1 MRNRNQ
7 RGKVKMS
14 GPAKN
19 DIPCLSKLYRLQWE
33 KAQDAYVLLYPEG
46 MVKLNESAGEILS
59 RVDGTKSISSLL
71 KNLRRSLE
79 YLTFWMMFFLSLNW
93 QVQQGWLISDN
104 ANGEGKVDD
113 K

>member
-1 MRNRNQ
+1 
-7 RGKVKMS
+7 MS
-14 GPAKN
+14 SPSKN

-59 RVDGTKSISSLL
+59 RVDGSKSISSITDELE
-71 KNLRRSLE
+71 KKFGVSNLTGDVVSFVELA
-79 YLTFWMMFFLSLNW
+79 
-93 QVQQGWLISDN
+93 VQQGWLLLDEK
-104 ANGEGKVDD
+104 NGRGKVGD

>member
-1 MRNRNQ
+1 
-7 RGKVKMS
+7 MS
-14 GPAKN
+14 APATN

-59 RVDGTKSISSLL
+59 RVDGIKSISSIIDELE
-71 KNLRRSLE
+71 KKFGVSNLTGDVVSFVELA
-79 YLTFWMMFFLSLNW
+79 
-93 QVQQGWLISDN
+93 VQQGWLSLDEK
-104 ANGEGKVDD
+104 NGGGKVGD

>member
-1 MRNRNQ
+1 
-7 RGKVKMS
+7 MS
-14 GPAKN
+14 SPSKN

-59 RVDGTKSISSLL
+59 RVDGSKSISSITDELE
-71 KNLRRSLE
+71 KKFGVSNLTGDVVSFVELA
-79 YLTFWMMFFLSLNW
+79 
-93 QVQQGWLISDN
+93 VQQGWLLLDEQ
-104 ANGEGKVDD
+104 NGRGEVGD

>member
-1 MRNRNQ
+1 
-7 RGKVKMS
+7 MS
-14 GPAKN
+14 SPSKY

-59 RVDGTKSISSLL
+59 RVDGNKSISSITQELE
-71 KNLRRSLE
+71 KKFGVSNLTGDVVSFVELA
-79 YLTFWMMFFLSLNW
+79 
-93 QVQQGWLISDN
+93 VQQGWLLLDEK
-104 ANGEGKVDD
+104 NGRGEVGD

>member
-1 MRNRNQ
+1 
-7 RGKVKMS
+7 MS
-14 GPAKN
+14 SPSKN

-59 RVDGTKSISSLL
+59 RVDGSKSISSITDELE
-71 KNLRRSLE
+71 KKFGVSNLTGDVVSFVELA
-79 YLTFWMMFFLSLNW
+79 
-93 QVQQGWLISDN
+93 VQQGWLLLDEK
-104 ANGEGKVDD
+104 NGKGKVGD

>member
-1 MRNRNQ
+1 
-7 RGKVKMS
+7 MS
-14 GPAKN
+14 SPSKS

-59 RVDGTKSISSLL
+59 RVDGNKSISSITQELE
-71 KNLRRSLE
+71 KKFGVSNLTGDVVSFVELA
-79 YLTFWMMFFLSLNW
+79 
-93 QVQQGWLISDN
+93 VQQGWLLLDEK
-104 ANGEGKVDD
+104 NGRGEVGD

>member
-1 MRNRNQ
+1 
-7 RGKVKMS
+7 MS
-14 GPAKN
+14 VPSKN

-59 RVDGTKSISSLL
+59 RVDGSKSISSITDELE
-71 KNLRRSLE
+71 KKFGVSNLTGDVVSFVELA
-79 YLTFWMMFFLSLNW
+79 
-93 QVQQGWLISDN
+93 VQQGWLLLDEK
-104 ANGEGKVDD
+104 NGKEKVGD

>member
-1 MRNRNQ
+1 
-7 RGKVKMS
+7 MS
-14 GPAKN
+14 SPSKN

-59 RVDGTKSISSLL
+59 RVDGNKSISSITDE
-71 KNLRRSLE
+71 LE
-79 YLTFWMMFFLSLNW
+79 KKFGVSDLTGDVVSFVELA
-93 QVQQGWLISDN
+93 VQQGWLLLDEK
-104 ANGEGKVDD
+104 NGRGKVGD

>member
-1 MRNRNQ
+1 
-7 RGKVKMS
+7 MS
-14 GPAKN
+14 GPVKN

-59 RVDGTKSISSLL
+59 RVDGSKSISSITDELE
-71 KNLRRSLE
+71 KKFGVSNLTGDVVSFVELA
-79 YLTFWMMFFLSLNW
+79 
-93 QVQQGWLISDN
+93 VQQGWLSLDEK
-104 ANGEGKVDD
+104 NGGGKVGD

>member
-1 MRNRNQ
+1 
-7 RGKVKMS
+7 MS
-14 GPAKN
+14 SPSEN

-59 RVDGTKSISSLL
+59 RVDGNKSISSITDELE
-71 KNLRRSLE
+71 KKFGVSNLTGDVVSFVELA
-79 YLTFWMMFFLSLNW
+79 
-93 QVQQGWLISDN
+93 VQQGWLLLDEK
-104 ANGEGKVDD
+104 NGRGKGGD

>member
-1 MRNRNQ
+1 
-7 RGKVKMS
+7 MS
-14 GPAKN
+14 APAKN

-59 RVDGTKSISSLL
+59 RVDGIKSISSITDELE
-71 KNLRRSLE
+71 KKFGVSNLTGDVVSFVELA
-79 YLTFWMMFFLSLNW
+79 
-93 QVQQGWLISDN
+93 VQQGWLSLDEK
-104 ANGEGKVDD
+104 NGGGKVGD

>member
-1 MRNRNQ
+1 
-7 RGKVKMS
+7 MS

-59 RVDGTKSISSLL
+59 RVDGIKSISSITDELE
-71 KNLRRSLE
+71 KKFGVSNLTGDVVSFVELA
-79 YLTFWMMFFLSLNW
+79 
-93 QVQQGWLISDN
+93 VQQGWLSLDEK
-104 ANGEGKVDD
+104 NGGGKVDD

>member
-1 MRNRNQ
+1 
-7 RGKVKMS
+7 MS
-14 GPAKN
+14 APAKN

-59 RVDGTKSISSLL
+59 RVDGIKSISSITDELE
-71 KNLRRSLE
+71 KKFGVSNLTGDVVSFVELA
-79 YLTFWMMFFLSLNW
+79 
-93 QVQQGWLISDN
+93 VQQGWLLLDEK
-104 ANGEGKVDD
+104 NGRGEVGD

>member
-1 MRNRNQ
+1 
-7 RGKVKMS
+7 MS
-14 GPAKN
+14 APATN

-59 RVDGTKSISSLL
+59 RVDGSKSISSITDELE
-71 KNLRRSLE
+71 KKFGVSNLTGDVVSFVELA
-79 YLTFWMMFFLSLNW
+79 
-93 QVQQGWLISDN
+93 VQQGWLLLDEK
-104 ANGEGKVDD
+104 NGRGEVGD

>member
-1 MRNRNQ
+1 
-7 RGKVKMS
+7 MS
-14 GPAKN
+14 SPSKN

-59 RVDGTKSISSLL
+59 RVDGNKSISSITDELE
-71 KNLRRSLE
+71 KKFGVSNLTGDVVSFVELA
-79 YLTFWMMFFLSLNW
+79 
-93 QVQQGWLISDN
+93 VQQGWLLLDEK
-104 ANGEGKVDD
+104 NGRGKVGD

>member
-1 MRNRNQ
+1 
-7 RGKVKMS
+7 MS
-14 GPAKN
+14 GPAKD

-59 RVDGTKSISSLL
+59 RVDGNKSISSITDELE
-71 KNLRRSLE
+71 KKFGVSNLTGDVVSFVELA
-79 YLTFWMMFFLSLNW
+79 
-93 QVQQGWLISDN
+93 VQQGWLLLGEN
-104 ANGEGKVDD
+104 NGRGEVGD

>member
-1 MRNRNQ
+1 
-7 RGKVKMS
+7 MS
-14 GPAKN
+14 SPSKN

-59 RVDGTKSISSLL
+59 RVDGNKSISSITDELE
-71 KNLRRSLE
+71 KKFGVSNLTGDVVSFVELA
-79 YLTFWMMFFLSLNW
+79 
-93 QVQQGWLISDN
+93 VQQGWLLLEEK
-104 ANGEGKVDD
+104 NGREKVGD